1 MAERQDNRILLR
13 VGNNVM
19 KCGLIFSLSLR
30 YLEQVEFADHKN
42 NVCFI
47 TPDVGQFIKLS
58 DGI

>member
-1 MAERQDNRILLR
+1 
-13 VGNNVM
+13 M